1 MGIMNIKTRTASGF
15 TIVEL
20 LIVIVVIAILAAI
33 SIVAYNGI
41 QERARVSSVSSAL
54 SQANKKIAVYQVDN
68 PGQYPADL
76 ASIGITNSGNVSYQY
91 SVNNS
96 ATPAT
101 YCITATAGSTSYK
114 SSSTSTAPTSGG
126 CTGHGQGGV
135 AAITNLAINP
145 SAATGANYWSTNT
158 ANSSISRDA
167 AETRTGSLTTGSIRT
182 TVNVA
187 GNASTQ
193 LWDGSA
199 TPLVPVAA
207 GDSVTISAWVK
218 SSIAGR
224 TLQIADRWRNS
235 SLTELSASS
244 SSNFTLGT
252 SWTRINFTA
261 TAPASTTYSHISFY
275 FNNGQVGDNWWIDDV
290 MVTKDATL
298 ANYADGASSNWIWNG
313 TQHVSTSTGPAL

>member
-1 MGIMNIKTRTASGF
+1 MTIPNTKTGF

-33 SIVAYNGI
+33 TIVAFNGI
-41 QERARVSSVSSAL
+41 QERARVSSVSAAL
-54 SQANKKIAVYQVDN
+54 NQATKKIAVYQVDN
-68 PGQYPADL
+68 PNQYPADL

-96 ATPAT
+96 ASPAA
-101 YCITATAGSTSYK
+101 YCITATTGSTSYK
-114 SSSTSTAPTSGG
+114 ASSTSTAPSSGG
-126 CTGHGQGGV
+126 CAGHGQGGA

-158 ANSSISRDA
+158 SNSTLSRDP

-199 TPLVPVAA
+199 TPLVPVSP

-218 SSIAGR
+218 SSVAGR

-235 SLTELSASS
+235 SLTELSSS
-244 SSNFTLGT
+244 SSSSFTLGT
-252 SWTRINFTA
+252 GWTRINFTA
-261 TAPASTTYSHISFY
+261 QAPASTSYSHISFY
-275 FNNGQVGDNWWIDDV
+275 FNNGQVGDNWWLDDV
-290 MVTKDATL
+290 MVTKDSTL
-298 ANYADGASSNWIWNG
+298 SNYADGASSNWIWNG
-313 TQHVSTSTGPAL
+313 TPHLSTSTGPTL

>member
-1 MGIMNIKTRTASGF
+1 MTIPNTKTGF

-33 SIVAYNGI
+33 TIVAFNGI
-41 QERARVSSVSSAL
+41 QERARVSSVSAAL
-54 SQANKKIAVYQVDN
+54 NQATKKIAVYQVDN
-68 PGQYPADL
+68 PNQYPADL

-96 ATPAT
+96 ASPAA
-101 YCITATAGSTSYK
+101 YCITATTGSTSYK
-114 SSSTSTAPTSGG
+114 ASSTSTAPSSGG
-126 CTGHGQGGV
+126 CAGHGQGGA

-158 ANSSISRDA
+158 SNSTLSRDP

-182 TVNVA
+182 TVNVT

-199 TPLVPVAA
+199 TPLVPVSP

-218 SSIAGR
+218 SSVAGR

-235 SLTELSASS
+235 SLTELSSS
-244 SSNFTLGT
+244 SSSSFTLGT
-252 SWTRINFTA
+252 GWTRINFTA
-261 TAPASTTYSHISFY
+261 QAPASTSYSHISFY
-275 FNNGQVGDNWWIDDV
+275 FNNGQVGDNWWLDDV
-290 MVTKDATL
+290 MVSKDSTL
-298 ANYADGASSNWIWNG
+298 SNYADGASSNWIWNG
-313 TQHVSTSTGPAL
+313 TPHLSTSTGPAL

>member
-1 MGIMNIKTRTASGF
+1 MTIPNAKTGF

-33 SIVAYNGI
+33 TIVAFNGI
-41 QERARVSSVSSAL
+41 QERARVSSVSAAL
-54 SQANKKIAVYQVDN
+54 NQATKKIAVYQVDN
-68 PGQYPADL
+68 PNQYPADL
-76 ASIGITNSGNVSYQY
+76 ASIGITSGGNVSYQY

-96 ATPAT
+96 VSPAT
-101 YCITATAGSTSYK
+101 YCITATTGSTSYK
-114 SSSTSTAPTSGG
+114 ASSTSTAPSSGG
-126 CTGHGQGGV
+126 CAGHGQGGT

-158 ANSSISRDA
+158 SNSTLSRDP

-199 TPLVPVAA
+199 TPLVPVSP

-218 SSIAGR
+218 SSVAGR

-235 SLTELSASS
+235 SLTELSSS
-244 SSNFTLGT
+244 SSSSFTLGT
-252 SWTRINFTA
+252 GWTRINFTA
-261 TAPASTTYSHISFY
+261 QAPASTSYSHISFY
-275 FNNGQVGDNWWIDDV
+275 FNNGQVGDNWWLDDV
-290 MVTKDATL
+290 MVTKDSTL
-298 ANYADGASSNWIWNG
+298 SNYADGASSNWIWNG
-313 TQHVSTSTGPAL
+313 TQHLSTSTGPTL

>member
-1 MGIMNIKTRTASGF
+1 MTIPNTKTGF

-33 SIVAYNGI
+33 TIVAFNGI
-41 QERARVSSVSSAL
+41 QERARVSSVSAAL
-54 SQANKKIAVYQVDN
+54 NQATKKIAVYQVDN
-68 PGQYPADL
+68 PNQYPADL
-76 ASIGITNSGNVSYQY
+76 ASIGITSGGNVSYQY

-96 ATPAT
+96 VSPAT
-101 YCITATAGSTSYK
+101 YCITATTGSTSYK
-114 SSSTSTAPTSGG
+114 ASSTSTAPSSGG
-126 CTGHGQGGV
+126 CAGHGQGGA

-158 ANSSISRDA
+158 SNSTLSRDP

-199 TPLVPVAA
+199 TPLVPVSP

-218 SSIAGR
+218 SSVAGR

-235 SLTELSASS
+235 SLTELSSS
-244 SSNFTLGT
+244 SSSSFTLGT
-252 SWTRINFTA
+252 GWTRINFTA
-261 TAPASTTYSHISFY
+261 QAPASTSYSHISFY
-275 FNNGQVGDNWWIDDV
+275 FNNGQVGDNWWLDDV
-290 MVTKDATL
+290 MVSKDSTL
-298 ANYADGASSNWIWNG
+298 SNYADGASSNWIWNG
-313 TQHVSTSTGPAL
+313 TQHLSTSTGPTL

>member
-1 MGIMNIKTRTASGF
+1 MTIPNTKTGF

-20 LIVIVVIAILAAI
+20 LIVIVVIAILATITIIAF
-33 SIVAYNGI
+33 NGI

-54 SQANKKIAVYQVDN
+54 NQATKKIAVYQVDN

-76 ASIGITNSGNVSYQY
+76 ASVGVTNSGNVSYQY

-96 ATPAT
+96 TNPAT
-101 YCITATAGSTSYK
+101 YCITATTGSTSYK
-114 SSSTSTAPTSGG
+114 SSSTSTAPSSGG
-126 CTGHGQGGV
+126 CAGHGQGG
-135 AAITNLAINP
+135 AAPITNLAINP
-145 SAATGANYWSTNT
+145 SAATNAIYWSTNT
-158 ANSSISRDA
+158 ANSTLARDA

-199 TPLVPVAA
+199 TPLVPVSP

-218 SSIAGR
+218 SSVAGR

-244 SSNFTLGT
+244 SSNFSLGT
-252 SWTRINFTA
+252 GWTRINFTA
-261 TAPASTTYSHISFY
+261 TAPASASYSHVSFY
-275 FNNGQVGDNWWIDDV
+275 FNNGQVGDNWWLDDV
-290 MVTKDATL
+290 MVTKDSTL
-298 ANYADGASSNWIWNG
+298 SNYADGASSNWIWNG
-313 TQHVSTSTGPAL
+313 TQHLSTSTGPTL